1 MTTTTLAEPP
11 APTAAAIEPTTSR
24 PATRERGVFVA
35 ATAAVMLH
43 IADDSFLQPEP
54 GVSAGDHLL
63 SGLVPL
69 GFLSVAALIF
79 LRVRAGAR
87 AVLALLIGLTGV
99 VVGFVEA
106 GYYTVTVGPSGDDY
120 TGLLAGFAGLALL
133 ALAAVV
139 LWRTRK
145 PGRSRRRRYARR
157 GVTATIGLAL
167 VVEVV
172 GPFVMGYVSTHV
184 HTAGVPDAHLGAPY
198 EDVTFTTS
206 DGLEIHGWY
215 VPSRNGAAVILP
227 GRTKSQPHARML
239 VEHGYGVLLFD
250 RRGEGASEGDPNLYG
265 WGGSRDIHAAVDFL
279 EGRSEVDPA
288 RIGGLGL
295 SVSGEM
301 LLQAAAEG
309 SSLAAVVSEGAGTRT
324 MSEQREMFDGF
335 GEVRAFHAL
344 LALDTSVKL
353 FSNEEAPENL
363 VDLAPRIAPRP
374 VLLIWAPNSP
384 NQEDLN
390 PTYRRQI
397 GPSASIWTLP
407 DAPHVGGLQTH
418 PGEYEERVIEFFD
431 TALLGS
437 VRPVEIA
444 PTD

>member
-1 MTTTTLAEPP
+1 MLAEPP
-11 APTAAAIEPTTSR
+11 IPTEATIEPTTSR
-24 PATRERGVFVA
+24 PATRERGVFLA

-43 IADDSFLQPEP
+43 IADDSFFQPEP

-157 GVTATIGLAL
+157 GVTAAIGLVL
-167 VVEVV
+167 VAEVL

-279 EGRSEVDPA
+279 EGRPEVDPA
-288 RIGGLGL
+288 RIGGLWSLGVRRDAPPG
-295 SVSGEM
+295 SSG
-301 LLQAAAEG
+301 G
-309 SSLAAVVSEGAGTRT
+309 PSLAAIVSEGAGTRT
-324 MSEQREMFDGF
+324 MSEQRENFSGACGARLPCAARPADVG
-335 GEVRAFHAL
+335 GAL
-344 LALDTSVKL
+344 LQRGVAG
-353 FSNEEAPENL
+353 E
-363 VDLAPRIAPRP
+363 PRR
-374 VLLIWAPNSP
+374 
-384 NQEDLN
+384 
-390 PTYRRQI
+390 
-397 GPSASIWTLP
+397 P
-407 DAPHVGGLQTH
+407 DAPDRPPPGAPDLGTSEQPEPGGPQPDL
-418 PGEYEERVIEFFD
+418 PGTR
-431 TALLGS
+431 
-437 VRPVEIA
+437 
-444 PTD
+444 